1 MLLFNFLFRF
11 MAKSNLII
19 DLTGKVAVVT
29 GGDRGIGE
37 GVVAALIKSGAIVCI
52 ACRDLE
58 KVEQARE
65 EYKKIDAEILS
76 VEVDVTNQE
85 SVDKMVDE
93 IIKMYGRIDILVNN
107 AGTVGAPGWEKRQEE
122 TIDDWKVNYE
132 VNLLGLSRVSNAVAA
147 QMKNKK
153 FGKIINISSTA
164 GRGGNKDHVPSSYG
178 ATKAGVINLTQT
190 NALAWAP
197 FNINVNAVCP
207 GIIWTPMWE
216 QVAGRLSI
224 YKDEERDKSAKEV
237 YNRQVSSRIPLGRE
251 QTPED
256 IGNVV
261 AFLSSE
267 LSKNITGQS
276 INVNGGIRMN

>member
-1 MLLFNFLFRF
+1 